1 MDANWIFGIGTIV
14 ATLFGPILAVQA
26 QKYLERVSESR
37 NQKNWIF
44 STLMATRAAR
54 LSPDH
59 VRALNMIDL
68 AFNGG
73 RSNRRK
79 ATETDVLD
87 TWRDYLEHLTLTVN
101 EGNAERW
108 GEKQQELLVLL
119 LSAMATDLNLRYDR
133 VLLRNGAYIPKGHT
147 DLELDQQR
155 LRHFAIGVLSGQQPI
170 SMNVVGFPFS
180 EEMTNSQLK
189 LQDGLSAVLAGQG
202 HLKIRIEPAS
212 SEESENKASTD
223 PAPSSS
229 NRSD

>member
-1 MDANWIFGIGTIV
+1 MEANWVFGIGTIV
-14 ATLFGPILAVQA
+14 ATLLGPILAVQA
-26 QKYLERVSESR
+26 QKYLERVNESR

-79 ATETDVLD
+79 ASETDVLD
-87 TWRDYLEHLTLTVN
+87 TWRDYLEHLTSTVN
-101 EGNAERW
+101 EDNAERW
-108 GEKQQELLVLL
+108 VEKQQELLILM

-147 DLELDQQR
+147 DLELDQQK
-155 LRHFAIGVLSGQQPI
+155 LRHYAIEVLSGQQPI
-170 SMNVVGFPFS
+170 SMNVTGFPFS

-189 LQDGLSAVLAGQG
+189 LQEGLFDVLAGQG
-202 HLKIRIEPAS
+202 HLKIRIEPGSTA
-212 SEESENKASTD
+212 ETDEKA
-223 PAPSSS
+223 PA
-229 NRSD
+229 

>member
-1 MDANWIFGIGTIV
+1 MEANWVFGIGTII
-14 ATLFGPILAVQA
+14 ATLLGPIFAVQA
-26 QKYLERVSESR
+26 QKYLERINESR

-73 RSNRRK
+73 SSRRRK

-87 TWRDYLEHLTLTVN
+87 TWRDYLEHLSLTVN
-101 EGNAERW
+101 EGNSERW
-108 GEKQQELLVLL
+108 VEKQQELLVLM

-147 DLELDQQR
+147 DLELEQQN
-155 LRHFAIGVLSGQQPI
+155 LRHFAINVLSGKQPI
-170 SMNVVGFPFS
+170 SMNVTGFPFS
-180 EEMTNSQLK
+180 DDMTNSQLK
-189 LQDGLSAVLAGQG
+189 LQAGLLEILSGQG
-202 HLKIRIEPAS
+202 HLNIRVQPTASGEPP
-212 SEESENKASTD
+212 KT
-223 PAPSSS
+223 PVT
-229 NRSD
+229 